1 MSPET
6 SAPAPGGGAAAN
18 APARARLPR
27 VRELA
32 LLGVVIAGAV
42 ALHLAS
48 HGAFLTRANLAV
60 LALGMSFDAIIV
72 VGMTVLLVAGGFD
85 LSVGS
90 VLGVSAAMAALTAR
104 ALADSGLAPL
114 AGLGVGL
121 VAGLGVGAI
130 NGLVVSRVGVN
141 ALIATLATMSMGRGL
156 VSVLTGGS
164 EVANL
169 PASFAALGQTSWLGL
184 QSPVWVMAV
193 VVVLGDVCLRKSR
206 FLRRAYYVGGNEE
219 SARLSG
225 INVANVKLF
234 CFVLTAVLVGL
245 AGVLSAA
252 RHGSAN
258 VSTGLGTELRVIA
271 AAVVGGASLSGG
283 EGTVAG
289 ALLGV
294 LLMQLI
300 THALNLL
307 GAPPEWHNL
316 ASGAVLLAAATVDI
330 VTRRRR
336 T

>member
-1 MSPET
+1 MSEQASTP
-6 SAPAPGGGAAAN
+6 PR
-18 APARARLPR
+18 RARLPR

-32 LLGVVIAGAV
+32 LLCVIAAGV
-42 ALHLAS
+42 IALQVMS
-48 HGAFLTRANLAV
+48 HGAFLTRANLAIV
-60 LALGMSFDAIIV
+60 GLGMSFDAIIV
-72 VGMTVLLVAGGFD
+72 VGMTVLLVSGGFD

-90 VLGVSAAMAALTAR
+90 VLGLSAAAAALTAR
-104 ALADSGLAPL
+104 TLGDTGLAPVASL
-114 AGLGVGL
+114 AAGLAVGL
-121 VAGLGVGAI
+121 AVGLI
-130 NGLVVSRVGVN
+130 NGLIVSRVGVN

-156 VSVLTGGS
+156 VAVVTHGS

-169 PASFAALGQTSWLGL
+169 PARFTALGQNSWLGL

-193 VVVLGDVCLRKSR
+193 VVVLGDVLLRKSR

-225 INVANVKLF
+225 ISVANTKLF
-234 CFVLTAVLVGL
+234 CFALAALLAGL

-252 RHGSAN
+252 RFASAN
-258 VSTGLGTELRVIA
+258 VSTGAGTELRVIA

-300 THALNLL
+300 TYALNYK
-307 GAPPEWHNL
+307 GVPPEWHNL
-316 ASGAVLLAAATVDI
+316 ASGAVLLIAATVDI
-330 VTRRRR
+330 IAKRRRA
-336 T
+336 